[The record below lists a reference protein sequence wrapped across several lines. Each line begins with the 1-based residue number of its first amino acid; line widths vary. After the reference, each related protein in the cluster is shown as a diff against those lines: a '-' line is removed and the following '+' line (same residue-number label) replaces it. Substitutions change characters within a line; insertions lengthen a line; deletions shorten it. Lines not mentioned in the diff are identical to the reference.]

1 MIKIYFEG
9 LNNLKQ
15 NAAATRLAKDIMK
28 NGIEDVERRARNYPK
43 LEHRVGEL
51 EAENGVLKA
60 ENEEIREL
68 KNEFDKL
75 KRDVELV
82 KKKS

>member
-15 NAAATRLAKDIMK
+15 NVAAARLAKDIMK

-43 LEHRVGEL
+43 LEHRVGL
-51 EAENGVLKA
+51 EAENGVLKPRTKRL
-60 ENEEIREL
+60 ENL
-68 KNEFDKL
+68 KMSLINL
-75 KRDVELV
+75 KEM
-82 KKKS
+82 